1 MESTPAVLTCYQAR
15 AGQLFTMAVGV
26 SRLRA
31 YSLAQQRMLI
41 GLLGERGVRA
51 EGGSDDRGAFIVV
64 RSGRARAWAGE
75 LERRGVIVD
84 SRGDILRLC
93 PDLLS
98 TQAELARAAVLLGE
112 IAAQ

>member
-1 MESTPAVLTCYQAR
+1 VAI
-15 AGQLFTMAVGV
+15 GV
-26 SRLRA
+26 PRLRE
-31 YSLAQQRMLI
+31 YSLAQQRLLV

-51 EGGSDDRGAFIVV
+51 EGGSDARGAFIIV
-64 RSGRARAWAGE
+64 RSGQARAWAGE

-84 SRGDILRLC
+84 SRGNILRLC

-98 TQAELARAAVLLGE
+98 TQAELARSAVRLGE